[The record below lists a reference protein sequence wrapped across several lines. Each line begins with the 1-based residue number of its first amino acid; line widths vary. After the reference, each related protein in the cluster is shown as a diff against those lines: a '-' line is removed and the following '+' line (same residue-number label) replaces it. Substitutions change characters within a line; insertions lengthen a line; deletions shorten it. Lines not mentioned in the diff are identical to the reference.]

1 MCLWFIRSS
10 RPGGDLLS
18 HTLRCSTI
26 GAEGFHG
33 RVRDGIGCR
42 PLAITTRSWRPDEP
56 HVCHRDSDCPGGTWA
71 RCLTCALCAPE
82 DRSSGECCLYLG
94 LSRMIGLD
102 ACSDDLI
109 GGSPS
114 KAVLPGFT
122 CPEGEMKKEGS
133 IKPIE
138 RLVLVS
144 FIRYRTSTSS
154 LSTWWSTTVLSET
167 WFRGGLPA

>member
-1 MCLWFIRSS
+1 MGRVFLVCTRVRQSWLRGLDLNQRPSGYEPDELPGCSTPRVSVLGCWEMCLRGDRDHVRAGACEGSCLWFIRSS

-56 HVCHRDSDCPGGTWA
+56 HGPLGGCLRGPWA

-82 DRSSGECCLYLG
+82 GFHLGRVLCLLSG
-94 LSRMIGLD
+94 
-102 ACSDDLI
+102 
-109 GGSPS
+109 S
-114 KAVLPGFT
+114 KPNDQ
-122 CPEGEMKKEGS
+122 P
-133 IKPIE
+133 
-138 RLVLVS
+138 
-144 FIRYRTSTSS
+144 
-154 LSTWWSTTVLSET
+154 
-167 WFRGGLPA
+167 